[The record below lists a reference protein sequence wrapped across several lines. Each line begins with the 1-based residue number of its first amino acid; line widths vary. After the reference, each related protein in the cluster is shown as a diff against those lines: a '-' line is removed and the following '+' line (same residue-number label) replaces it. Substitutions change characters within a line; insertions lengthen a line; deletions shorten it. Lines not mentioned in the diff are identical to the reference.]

1 MKYICEIK
9 ETLSR
14 LVTVEATSIYEA
26 KEKVQDAYDNE
37 DIVLSADDFVGY
49 EIEVLDEAPED
60 AEVEIQPVDN

>member
-60 AEVEIQPVDN
+60 AEVEI